1 MVKIGTKIES
11 PQTGET
17 LIFRSTEAS
26 SNGELFQAELIVQPG
41 DYVISPHVHQNQEEQ
56 FVVLEGRFAVY
67 IGDTLVIADAGETVV
82 CPKGVPHSQWNAG
95 GGVLRILYEHR
106 PGLEAAE
113 IFFETFF
120 GLSRDG
126 KLTKTGDLTLLQG
139 SCWRWATSSSR
150 PRRRCGCSRFC
161 SASCGRSRACSATGR
176 ATPNTRFRG
185 TTTPERVNASP
196 GPYTDPT

>member
-1 MVKIGTKIES
+1 MVKIGTEIES
-11 PQTGET
+11 PQTGER

-41 DYVISPHVHQNQEEQ
+41 DYVISPHVHQQQEER

-67 IGDTLVIADAGETVV
+67 IGDTLVIADAGDTVV

-95 GGVLRILYEHR
+95 SGVLRILYEHR

-139 SCWRWATSSSR
+139 SVLI
-150 PRRRCGCSRFC
+150 PVVGDFIK
-161 SASCGRSRACSATGR
+161 
-176 ATPNTRFRG
+176 P
-185 TTTPERVNASP
+185 ASP
-196 GPYTDPT
+196 PLWLQPILFGVVRPFARLLGYRARYPEYALPSDDA